1 MMAGVS
7 VRRQLFL
14 GLSVALCIC
23 GLIIARYLSGVIA
36 PTITVNLKVYSKIPD
51 FSLIDHLRQRV
62 QRSDFND
69 RVWIASFIFTRCSGQ
84 CPIISKQMAQ
94 LQHDFSAEE
103 SLRFVSF
110 TVNPTYDTP
119 DRLAE
124 YIKHYNSPDD
134 RWRLLTGDRDVV
146 VKLCLEGFRV
156 AINEDAQ
163 GNVVEPITHSV
174 RLVLVDQKGRIR
186 GYYDVTD
193 VMAMKQLRI
202 DTRRLIQG
210 TV

>member
-7 VRRQLFL
+7 VRRRLFL
-14 GLSVALCIC
+14 GLSVAVCIC
-23 GLIIARYLSGVIA
+23 GLIIARYISGVISS
-36 PTITVNLKVYSKIPD
+36 TTVVNSSVYGEIPD
-51 FSLIDHLRQRV
+51 FSLVDHMRQRV

-84 CPIISKQMAQ
+84 CPIISKQIVQ
-94 LQHDFSAEE
+94 LQRDFAAEE
-103 SLRFVSF
+103 SLRFVSI

-119 DRLAE
+119 DRLAK

-134 RWRLLTGDRDVV
+134 RWRLLTGDRDAV

-156 AINEDAQ
+156 AINEDKQ

-186 GYYDVTD
+186 GYYDVMD

-210 TV
+210 TA

>member
-1 MMAGVS
+1 MAGVS

-14 GLSVALCIC
+14 ALSVALSVC
-23 GLIIARYLSGVIA
+23 GLVIARYVSSALSTTTA
-36 PTITVNLKVYSKIPD
+36 VYLDIYGEIPD
-51 FSLIDHLRQRV
+51 FSLVDHTHQHV
-62 QRSDFND
+62 QRADFDD

-84 CPIISKQMAQ
+84 CPIISKQITE
-94 LQHDFSAEE
+94 LQHDLSAEE

-124 YIKHYNSPDD
+124 YIKHYDSPDD
-134 RWRLLTGDRDVV
+134 RWRLLTGDRDAL

-156 AINEDAQ
+156 AINEDAD

-186 GYYDVTD
+186 GYYDVMD
-193 VMAMKQLRI
+193 AAAMKQLRV
-202 DTRRLIQG
+202 DTRRLVQG
-210 TV
+210 HV